1 MIIHQIFLK
10 VSDKTLEDFPCYIEG
25 IKIWKE
31 FCKKHNW
38 EYKLWTDIP
47 QDILDE
53 DDIYILQ
60 QSKGRHPFIPVDY
73 MRLIVLK
80 KYGGMYVDLDVTP
93 KDKFKEIM
101 NNKIIIG
108 CGDNVVSAKERTT
121 HNSNVIKLP
130 HHYYLSLKKFCVKT
144 FKRLI
149 QIPIYDTWKIRFYLR
164 SVSAP
169 MLDKFLKPMNIPIF
183 NDFEDYFEDK
193 MTSTWDTPAL
203 KKQLKK
209 ITPVITNMSEI
220 KTIKIFSTDD
230 CVKMTGG
237 KCKGCEGTIV
247 KVMKL
252 FCSVRI
258 TKDKKGQPVFSDKP
272 SKVKRDHIVIVE
284 PTPLEMPSGSD
295 LKVVDDLEPTS
306 NLIDYIDQK
315 LAQESKVETVPPVE
329 DIVEEVKPTLI
340 DEKGVRGS
348 LPSIDDCINLRDEN
362 RFLKL
367 QVESLISW
375 QSHASAEC
383 AKFKKEVED
392 LKKQMDSTAVKYRK
406 DELIDLIKNL

>member
-38 EYKLWTDIP
+38 EYRLHEDIDYNLMNEEEKTILKTGTDRF
-47 QDILDE
+47 
-53 DDIYILQ
+53 
-60 QSKGRHPFIPVDY
+60 KFFKVDY
-73 MRLIVLK
+73 YTLILLS
-80 KYGGMYVDLDVTP
+80 KYGGMYVDLDVIPT
-93 KDKFKEIM
+93 DYFKSIM
-101 NNKIIIG
+101 NEKILIG
-108 CGDNVVSAKERTT
+108 RSIDKGDNKFYANT
-121 HNSNVIKLP
+121 NLMKLP
-130 HHYYLSLKKFCVKT
+130 IDIATKLKQYAHSQYYDKLNIKV
-144 FKRLI
+144 
-149 QIPIYDTWKIRFYLR
+149 YETWRIRFYLHT
-164 SVSAP
+164 VSAC
-169 MLDKFLKPMNIPIF
+169 MLSRFCKKNKISFLLDFDKYFT
-183 NDFEDYFEDK
+183 DYN
-193 MTSTWDTPAL
+193 TGAWDTPAV

-295 LKVVDDLEPTS
+295 LKVVDNLEPTA

-340 DEKGVRGS
+340 DEKGVRSS

-392 LKKQMDSTAVKYRK
+392 LKKQMDSEAVKYKK
-406 DELIDLIKNL
+406 DELIDLIKNM